1 MLLAAFDP
9 PGNVPDLAPGSAD
22 HQAWSDF
29 ISETFDDEI
38 ARVNARIAPAGRCQ
52 LYNPTR
58 TDTTEPV
65 AELTVNWEGFPMRF
79 LRGNRENRKAAWQA
93 ADVFAAGVARLQD
106 EYLEWF
112 VYRNPAGKITR
123 VDFTCEAYD
132 YWDFLGSRAP
142 STVLTL
148 YQRHI
153 DPSIVHTDLFTGP
166 GAGTYNKLN
175 RWNTGKGA
183 MHLTHNA
190 NSLGAEIN
198 LVAGATVLW
207 QHGGEPVT
215 DSLQLV
221 NCGGFGDE
229 VRSSDPRIGSDIN
242 SLARLGL
249 AITLKNPVGLL
260 IDGLDDTGFLKPDGS
275 PAGNYWRMLRGFDGG
290 TVRATYEVPAG
301 EGFVVG
307 DMTIGGL
314 KIEYGGQ
321 IAEHVTMKV
330 VGQACRAGSFSN
342 APLAC
347 GTAGPPSFESVS
359 AAAAAARDNRPNR
372 SRRTR

>member
-1 MLLAAFDP
+1 MVLAAFDP
-9 PGNVPDLAPGSAD
+9 PGNVPDLASGPPE
-22 HQAWSDF
+22 HQAWSES
-29 ISETFDDEI
+29 ISGIFDAEI
-38 ARVNARIAPAGRCQ
+38 AGVNARIAPGHCQ
-52 LYNPTR
+52 LYNPTV
-58 TDTTEPV
+58 TDTTGPV
-65 AELTVNWEGFPMRF
+65 AELMVNWEGFPMRF
-79 LRGNRENRKAAWQA
+79 LRANRENRTAAWQA
-93 ADVFAAGVARLQD
+93 ADVFAAGLARLQD

-112 VYRNPAGKITR
+112 VYRNAAGRITR

-132 YWDFLGSRAP
+132 YWAFLAAQVP
-142 STVLTL
+142 DTVLAL
-148 YQRHI
+148 YQSQIH
-153 DPSIVHTDLFTGP
+153 PSIVRTDLFTGP
-166 GAGTYNKLN
+166 GAGTYNILN
-175 RWNTGKGA
+175 RWNTEKGA
-183 MHLTHNA
+183 MHLTHSA

-207 QHGGEPVT
+207 QHGGNPVT

-229 VRSSDPRIGSDIN
+229 TRSSDPRIGSDIN
-242 SLARLGL
+242 ALARMGF

-260 IDGLDDTGFLKPDGS
+260 INDLDDTGFLKPDGS

-290 TVRATYEVPAG
+290 AVRATYEVPAG

-342 APLAC
+342 TPLPC
-347 GTAGPPSFESVS
+347 STAGPPGFEAVS
-359 AAAAAARDNRPNR
+359 AGAAATDGQPKR